1 MKISTTYLYDR
12 AVNQMTTS
20 QSNLAKSQAQLSS
33 GKNILRPSDAPEDAV
48 GIQRLKSVIAR
59 QESFEQAIQTTE
71 TRLKTEET
79 ALDGVSALLTR
90 LKELAIQASNDTY
103 GPKDRE
109 IIAIEMQ
116 GLQEDLLSFANTRDS
131 NGAYLFSG
139 SRVFTPPFARQPD
152 GEVVYQGDET
162 INLVEVGD
170 QRQVKANRTGTQ
182 VFDRVVRTNP
192 DGTQFGVSFFQSV
205 QDMVDAVRSSDR
217 NFINRGIADFTSLS
231 DSVSLSI
238 ARVGSD
244 MNVVSGQRAV
254 LDETRLQLQTV
265 LSSIEDLDYTEAV
278 TKMQKQMLALEAS
291 QASFAQSSRLSL
303 FEYIR

>member
-12 AVNQMTTS
+12 AVAQMTTS

-33 GKNILRPSDAPEDAV
+33 GKNILQPSDAPEEAV
-48 GIQRLKSVIAR
+48 SIQRLKSVIAR

-71 TRLKTEET
+71 NRLRTEET
-79 ALDGVSALLTR
+79 ALEGVSNILTR

-116 GLQEDLLSFANTRDS
+116 GLQEDLLSFANTRDA

-139 SRVFTPPFARQPD
+139 SRVFTPAFERQPN
-152 GEVVYQGDET
+152 GEVIYQGDET
-162 INLVEVGD
+162 VNLVEVGD
-170 QRQVKANRTGTQ
+170 QRQLRANRTGTQ
-182 VFDRVVRTNP
+182 IFDRVVRINE
-192 DGTQFGVSFFQSV
+192 DGSASGVSFFQGV
-205 QDMVDAVRSSDR
+205 QDLVDAVRTSDR
-217 NFINRGIADFTSLS
+217 QLMNRGIAELS
-231 DSVSLSI
+231 DLSDGVSLSI

-244 MNVVSGQRAV
+244 MNVVTGQRAV
-254 LDETRLQLQTV
+254 LEETRLQLQLV
-265 LSSIEDLDYTEAV
+265 LSEAEDLDYTEAV

-291 QASFAQSSRLSL
+291 QASFAQISRLSL

>member
-12 AVNQMTTS
+12 AVSQMTTS
-20 QSNLAKSQAQLSS
+20 QSNLAKSQAQLAS
-33 GKNILRPSDAPEDAV
+33 GKNVLQPSDAPEEAV
-48 GIQRLKSVIAR
+48 SIQRLKSVIAR
-59 QESFEQAIQTTE
+59 QASFEQAIQTTE
-71 TRLKTEET
+71 NRLKTEET
-79 ALDGVSALLTR
+79 ALDGVSNVLTR
-90 LKELAIQASNDTY
+90 LKELAIQAANDTY

-116 GLQEDLLSFANTRDS
+116 GLQEDLLSFANTRDA

-139 SRVFTPPFARQPD
+139 SRVFTPPFERQAD

-170 QRQVKANRTGTQ
+170 QRQLRANRTGTQ

-192 DGTQFGVSFFQSV
+192 DGTQSGVSFFQSV
-205 QDMVDAVRSSDR
+205 QDLVNAVRSSDR
-217 NFINRGIADFTSLS
+217 DLMNRGLGELNDLS
-231 DSVSLSI
+231 DGVSLAI

-244 MNVVSGQRAV
+244 MNVVTGQRAV
-254 LDETRLQLQTV
+254 LEETRLQLQLV
-265 LSSIEDLDYTEAV
+265 LSEAEDLDYTEAV

-291 QASFAQSSRLSL
+291 QASFAQISRLSL

>member
-12 AVNQMTTS
+12 AVSQMTTS
-20 QSNLAKSQAQLSS
+20 QSNLAKSQAQLAS
-33 GKNILRPSDAPEDAV
+33 GKNVLQPSDAPEEAV
-48 GIQRLKSVIAR
+48 SIQRLKSVIAR
-59 QESFEQAIQTTE
+59 QASFEQAIQTTE
-71 TRLKTEET
+71 NRLKTEET
-79 ALDGVSALLTR
+79 ALDGVSNVLTR
-90 LKELAIQASNDTY
+90 LKELAIQAANDTY

-116 GLQEDLLSFANTRDS
+116 GLQEDLLSFANTRDA

-139 SRVFTPPFARQPD
+139 SRVFTPPFERQPD

-170 QRQVKANRTGTQ
+170 QRQLRANRTGTQ
-182 VFDRVVRTNP
+182 VFDRVVRTNA
-192 DGTQFGVSFFQSV
+192 DGTQSGVSFFQSV
-205 QDMVDAVRSSDR
+205 QDLVNAVRSSDR
-217 NFINRGIADFTSLS
+217 DLMNRGLGELNDLS
-231 DSVSLSI
+231 DGVSLAI

-244 MNVVSGQRAV
+244 MNVVTGQRAV
-254 LDETRLQLQTV
+254 LEETRLQLQLV
-265 LSSIEDLDYTEAV
+265 LSEAEDLDYTEAV

-291 QASFAQSSRLSL
+291 QASFAQISRLSL

>member
-12 AVNQMTTS
+12 AVAQMTTS
-20 QSNLAKSQAQLSS
+20 QSNLAKSQAQLAS
-33 GKNILRPSDAPEDAV
+33 GKNVLQPSDAPEEAV
-48 GIQRLKSVIAR
+48 SIQRLKSVIAR

-71 TRLKTEET
+71 NRLKTEET
-79 ALDGVSALLTR
+79 ALDGVSNVLTR
-90 LKELAIQASNDTY
+90 LKELAIQAANDTY

-139 SRVFTPPFARQPD
+139 SRVFTPPFERQAD

-170 QRQVKANRTGTQ
+170 QRQLRANRTGTQ

-192 DGTQFGVSFFQSV
+192 DGSQSGVSFFQSV
-205 QDMVDAVRSSDR
+205 QDLVNAVRSSDR
-217 NFINRGIADFTSLS
+217 DLMNRGLGELNDLS
-231 DSVSLSI
+231 DGVSLAI

-244 MNVVSGQRAV
+244 MNVVTGQRAV
-254 LDETRLQLQTV
+254 LEETRLQLQLV
-265 LSSIEDLDYTEAV
+265 LSEAEDLDYTEAV

-291 QASFAQSSRLSL
+291 QASFAQISRLSL

>member
-1 MKISTTYLYDR
+1 
-12 AVNQMTTS
+12 MTTS
-20 QSNLAKSQAQLSS
+20 QASLAQSQAQLSS
-33 GKNILRPSDAPEDAV
+33 GKNVLRPSDAPEEAV

-71 TRLKTEET
+71 NRLKTEET

-109 IIAIEMQ
+109 IIAVEMQ
-116 GLQEDLLSFANTRDS
+116 GLQEDLLSFANTRDA
-131 NGAYLFSG
+131 NGAFLFSG

-152 GEVVYQGDET
+152 GEVIYQGDET

-170 QRQVKANRTGTQ
+170 QRQLRGNRTGTQ

-205 QDMVDAVRSSDR
+205 QDLVSAVRTSDR
-217 NFINRGIADFTSLS
+217 LNINRGIAELTNLS

-254 LDETRLQLQTV
+254 LEETKLQLQTV
-265 LSSIEDLDYTEAV
+265 LSNAEDLDYTEAV

-291 QASFAQSSRLSL
+291 QASFAQISRLSL
-303 FEYIR
+303 FDYIR

>member
-12 AVNQMTTS
+12 AVAQMTTS

-33 GKNILRPSDAPEDAV
+33 GKNILQPSDAPEEAV
-48 GIQRLKSVIAR
+48 SIQRLKSVIAR

-71 TRLKTEET
+71 NRLRTEET
-79 ALDGVSALLTR
+79 ALEGVSNILTR

-116 GLQEDLLSFANTRDS
+116 GLQEDLLSFANTRDA

-139 SRVFTPPFARQPD
+139 SRVFTPPFERQPD
-152 GEVVYQGDET
+152 GEVIYQGDET
-162 INLVEVGD
+162 VNLVEVGD
-170 QRQVKANRTGTQ
+170 QRQLRANRTGTQ
-182 VFDRVVRTNP
+182 VFDRVVRINE
-192 DGTQFGVSFFQSV
+192 DGSASGVSFFQGI
-205 QDMVDAVRSSDR
+205 QDLVDAVRTSDR
-217 NFINRGIADFTSLS
+217 QLMNRGIAELS
-231 DSVSLSI
+231 DLSDGVSLSI

-244 MNVVSGQRAV
+244 MNVVTGQRAV
-254 LDETRLQLQTV
+254 LEETRLQLQLV
-265 LSSIEDLDYTEAV
+265 LSEAEDLDYTEAV

-291 QASFAQSSRLSL
+291 QASFAQISRLSL

>member
-12 AVNQMTTS
+12 AVAQMTTS
-20 QSNLAKSQAQLSS
+20 QSNLAKSQAQLAN
-33 GKNILRPSDAPEDAV
+33 GKNVLQPSDAPEEAV
-48 GIQRLKSVIAR
+48 SIQRLKSVIAR

-71 TRLKTEET
+71 NRLKTEET
-79 ALDGVSALLTR
+79 ALDGVSNVLTR
-90 LKELAIQASNDTY
+90 LKELAIQAANDTY

-139 SRVFTPPFARQPD
+139 SRVFTPPFERQPD

-170 QRQVKANRTGTQ
+170 QRQLRANRTGTQ
-182 VFDRVVRTNP
+182 VFDRVVRANP
-192 DGTQFGVSFFQSV
+192 DGTQSGVSFFQSV
-205 QDMVDAVRSSDR
+205 QDLVDAVRSSDR
-217 NFINRGIADFTSLS
+217 DLMNRGLGELNDLS
-231 DSVSLSI
+231 DGVSLAI

-244 MNVVSGQRAV
+244 MNVVTGQRAV
-254 LDETRLQLQTV
+254 LEETRLQLQLV
-265 LSSIEDLDYTEAV
+265 LSEVEDLDYTEAV

-291 QASFAQSSRLSL
+291 QASFAQISRLSL

>member
-12 AVNQMTTS
+12 AVSQMTTS
-20 QSNLAKSQAQLSS
+20 QSNLAKSQAQLAS
-33 GKNILRPSDAPEDAV
+33 GKNVLQPSDAPEEAV
-48 GIQRLKSVIAR
+48 SIQRLKSVIAR
-59 QESFEQAIQTTE
+59 QASFEQAIQTAE
-71 TRLKTEET
+71 NRLKTEET
-79 ALDGVSALLTR
+79 ALDGVSNVLTR
-90 LKELAIQASNDTY
+90 LKELAIQAANDTY

-116 GLQEDLLSFANTRDS
+116 GLQEDLLSFANTRDA

-139 SRVFTPPFARQPD
+139 SRVFTPPFERQPD

-170 QRQVKANRTGTQ
+170 QRQLRANRTGTQ

-192 DGTQFGVSFFQSV
+192 DGTQSGVSFFQSV
-205 QDMVDAVRSSDR
+205 QDLVNAVRSSDR
-217 NFINRGIADFTSLS
+217 DLMNRGLGELNDLS
-231 DSVSLSI
+231 DGVSLAI

-244 MNVVSGQRAV
+244 MNVVTGQRAV
-254 LDETRLQLQTV
+254 LEETRLQLQLV
-265 LSSIEDLDYTEAV
+265 LSEAEDLDYTEAV

-291 QASFAQSSRLSL
+291 QASFAQISRLSL

>member
-48 GIQRLKSVIAR
+48 SIQRLKSVIAR

-71 TRLKTEET
+71 NRLKTEET
-79 ALDGVSALLTR
+79 ALEGVSNLLTR
-90 LKELAIQASNDTY
+90 LKELAIQASNDTN

-116 GLQEDLLSFANTRDS
+116 GLQEDLLSFANTRDA

-139 SRVFTPPFARQPD
+139 SRVFTPAFAQQPD
-152 GEVVYQGDET
+152 GEVIYQGDET
-162 INLVEVGD
+162 VNLVDVGD
-170 QRQVKANRTGTQ
+170 QRQLRANRTGTQ

-205 QDMVDAVRSSDR
+205 NDLVAAVRSSDR
-217 NFINRGIADFTSLS
+217 ENMNRGIAELTNLS

-254 LDETRLQLQTV
+254 LEETKLQLQTV
-265 LSSIEDLDYTEAV
+265 LSAAEDLDYTEAV
-278 TKMQKQMLALEAS
+278 TKMQRQILALEAS
-291 QASFAQSSRLSL
+291 QASFAQISRLSL

>member
-12 AVNQMTTS
+12 AVSQMTTS

-33 GKNILRPSDAPEDAV
+33 GKNVLQPSDAPEEAV
-48 GIQRLKSVIAR
+48 SIQRLKSVIAR

-71 TRLKTEET
+71 NRLRTEET
-79 ALDGVSALLTR
+79 ALDGVSNILTR

-116 GLQEDLLSFANTRDS
+116 GLQEDLLSFANTRDA

-139 SRVFTPPFARQPD
+139 SRVFTPPFERQPD
-152 GEVVYQGDET
+152 GEVIYQGDET
-162 INLVEVGD
+162 VNLVEVGD
-170 QRQVKANRTGTQ
+170 QRQLRANRTGTQ
-182 VFDRVVRTNP
+182 VFDRVVRINE
-192 DGTQFGVSFFQSV
+192 DGSASGVSFFQGV
-205 QDMVDAVRSSDR
+205 QDLVDAVRTSDR
-217 NFINRGIADFTSLS
+217 DLMNRGLGELNDLS
-231 DSVSLSI
+231 DGVSLSI

-244 MNVVSGQRAV
+244 MNVVTGQRAV
-254 LDETRLQLQTV
+254 LEETRLQLQLV
-265 LSSIEDLDYTEAV
+265 LSEAEDLDYTEAV

-291 QASFAQSSRLSL
+291 QASFAQISRLSL

>member
-12 AVNQMTTS
+12 AVSQMTTS
-20 QSNLAKSQAQLSS
+20 QSNLAKSQAQLAS
-33 GKNILRPSDAPEDAV
+33 GKNVLQPSDAPEEAV
-48 GIQRLKSVIAR
+48 SIQRLKSVIAR
-59 QESFEQAIQTTE
+59 QASFEQAIQTTE
-71 TRLKTEET
+71 NRLKTEET
-79 ALDGVSALLTR
+79 ALDGVSNVLTR
-90 LKELAIQASNDTY
+90 LKELAIQAANDTY

-116 GLQEDLLSFANTRDS
+116 GLQEDLLSFANTRDA

-139 SRVFTPPFARQPD
+139 SRVFTPPFERQAD

-170 QRQVKANRTGTQ
+170 QRQLRANRTGTQ
-182 VFDRVVRTNP
+182 VFDRVVRTNA
-192 DGTQFGVSFFQSV
+192 DGTQTGVSFFQSV
-205 QDMVDAVRSSDR
+205 QDLVNAVRSSERDLM
-217 NFINRGIADFTSLS
+217 NRGLGELNDLS
-231 DSVSLSI
+231 DGVSLAI

-244 MNVVSGQRAV
+244 MNVVTGQRAV
-254 LDETRLQLQTV
+254 LEETRLQLQLV
-265 LSSIEDLDYTEAV
+265 LSEAEDLDYTEAV

-291 QASFAQSSRLSL
+291 QASFAQISRLSL